1 MPMSIKKTNCST
13 LIILCFLFFVLC
25 FLIYFW
31 QGIYLPR
38 NSSGEEEI
46 FLIEKGESVREIA
59 DNLESQNLIKND
71 IFFILYIFLSGDTKK
86 LQAGEYSISSSQ
98 TIPEITRKF
107 VKGEAIREKITIIEG
122 WDMRDIAWYFE
133 NKGMFQAE
141 EIFELAGFPRAD
153 YSKTKDLP
161 KPKDFSDEFSFLK
174 DKPKN
179 LGLEGYLFPDTY
191 EIGRGEG
198 VDEIIKRMLRNFD
211 RKLSSGLREEINK
224 QGKTIF
230 EVINMASLLEKELKS
245 LEDKKLASGI
255 LWKRIENSI
264 PLQVD
269 ATITYITG
277 KKTTKIPK
285 QDLQIDSPYNTYKY
299 LGLPLG
305 PICNPGLDSI
315 LAAIYP
321 ESSEFWYYLSS
332 SDDGETIFSR
342 TLEEHN
348 QAKHLYLLK

>member
-1 MPMSIKKTNCST
+1 MSIKKTNWLT
-13 LIILCFLFFVLC
+13 FFIVCFLFFVLC
-25 FLIYFW
+25 FLIYLW

-38 NSSGEEEI
+38 NSSGQEEV
-46 FLIEKGESVREIA
+46 FLIKKGESVREIA
-59 DNLESQNLIKND
+59 DNLENQSLIKD
-71 IFFILYIFLSGDTKK
+71 KIFFIFYIFLSGDAKK
-86 LQAGEYSISSSQ
+86 LQAGKYLISSCQ

-122 WDMRDIAWYFE
+122 WDLRDIAWYFE
-133 NKGMFQAE
+133 EKGICQAE
-141 EIFELAGFPRAD
+141 EFL
-153 YSKTKDLP
+153 KLTN
-161 KPKDFSDEFSFLK
+161 KDFSKDFDFLE
-174 DKPKN
+174 DKPEN
-179 LGLEGYLFPDTY
+179 LGLEGYFFPDTY
-191 EIGRGEG
+191 EIAEGES
-198 VDEIIKRMLRNFD
+198 VEEIINRMLRNFD
-211 RKLSSGLREEINK
+211 RKLSSDLREEINK
-224 QGKTIF
+224 QGKSIF
-230 EVINMASLLEKELKS
+230 EVINMASLLEKEVKS
-245 LEDKKLASGI
+245 LEDKKLISGI

-269 ATITYITG
+269 ATIIYITG
-277 KKTTKIPK
+277 KKTIKIPK

-299 LGLPLG
+299 KGLPLG

-348 QAKHLYLLK
+348 QAKYLYLLK